1 MTVGQDGPVIPPLS
15 EAGPEQNSFQRI
27 IGVLFSPDAT
37 MASIARRPDWVVP
50 LIVLLIMSLAAGV
63 VIAQHVDFGA
73 AAREA
78 MEQNKNMSQEQLDKG
93 VKMAAGIGKVTTYL
107 SPVLSAIGLLIIAGV
122 LLLAFRLFG
131 GEGDFKQAFS
141 VTCYSSMPG
150 VIKGILM
157 IIIIL
162 AKGGIIPAQQLAGLV
177 RSNLG
182 FLADYKANPMAF
194 TVLSSIDIFS
204 IWYLILMIIGFAYL
218 AKVSRVKSAVIIIS
232 LWFVVLLFKLIGPA
246 MQSLRANK

>member
-1 MTVGQDGPVIPPLS
+1 MTAGQDDALIPPPS
-15 EAGPEQNSFQRI
+15 AAGPEPSGFQRI

-37 MASIARRPDWVVP
+37 MASIARRPDWVLP
-50 LIVLLIMSLAAGV
+50 LVILLVMSLVTGV
-63 VIAQHVDFGA
+63 VIAQHADFGA

-78 MEQNKNMSQEQLDKG
+78 IEQNKNATQEQIDKG
-93 VKMAAGIGKVTTYL
+93 VKIATGIGKVVTYL

-150 VIKGILM
+150 VIKSVIMM
-157 IIIIL
+157 IIVL
-162 AKGGIIPAQQLAGLV
+162 AKGGIIPAQEFATLV

-182 FLADYKANPMAF
+182 FLANYKTNPMAF

-204 IWYLILMIIGFAYL
+204 IWFLVLMIIGFAYL
-218 AKVSRVKSAVIIIS
+218 ARVSRAKSAVIIIS
-232 LWFVVLLFKLIGPA
+232 LWVVVLCFKLIGPA

>member
-1 MTVGQDGPVIPPLS
+1 MTVGQDDARIPPPPAA
-15 EAGPEQNSFQRI
+15 EPEPNALQRV

-37 MASIARRPDWVVP
+37 LASIARRPDWVLP
-50 LIVLLIMSLAAGV
+50 LVILLIMSLAAGV

-78 MEQNKNMSQEQLDKG
+78 IEQNKNATPEQVEKG
-93 VKMAAGIGKVTTYL
+93 VKIATGVGKVLTYL
-107 SPVLSAIGLLIIAGV
+107 SPVLSAIGLLVIAGV

-150 VIKGILM
+150 VIKSVILM
-157 IIIIL
+157 IIIV
-162 AKGGIIPAQQLAGLV
+162 AKGGIIPAPQLATLV

-182 FLADYKANPMAF
+182 FLVDLKANPMAF
-194 TVLSSIDIFS
+194 AVLSSIDIFS
-204 IWYLILMIIGFAYL
+204 IWFLALMIIGFAYL
-218 AKVSRVKSAVIIIS
+218 ARVSRAKSAVVIIS
-232 LWFVVLLFKLIGPA
+232 LWLVVLCFKLIGPA
-246 MQSLRANK
+246 LQSVRANK

>member
-1 MTVGQDGPVIPPLS
+1 MTAGQGDALIPPPPAA
-15 EAGPEQNSFQRI
+15 EPEPNGLQRI

-37 MASIARRPDWVVP
+37 LASIARKPDWVLP
-50 LIVLLIMSLAAGV
+50 LVVLLVMSLVAGV

-78 MEQNKNMSQEQLDKG
+78 MEQNKNATPEQIDKG
-93 VKMAAGIGKVTTYL
+93 VKMAAGIGKVVTYL

-131 GEGDFKQAFS
+131 GEGDFNQAFS

-150 VIKGILM
+150 VIKSILMM
-157 IIIIL
+157 IIIV
-162 AKGGIIPAQQLAGLV
+162 AKGGMIPGQQLATLV

-182 FLADYKANPMAF
+182 FLVDYKANPMAF
-194 TVLSSIDIFS
+194 ALLSSIDVFS
-204 IWYLILMIIGFAYL
+204 IWFVALMIIGFAYL
-218 AKVSRVKSAVIIIS
+218 ARVSRVKSAVIIIS
-232 LWFVVLLFKLIGPA
+232 LWLVVLCFKLIGPA
-246 MQSLRANK
+246 MQSLRASK

>member
-1 MTVGQDGPVIPPLS
+1 MTVGQDGGVVPPAPS
-15 EAGPEQNSFQRI
+15 TEPAPNSFQRI

-50 LIVLLIMSLAAGV
+50 LIILLVMSLATGI
-63 VIAQHVDFGA
+63 VIAQHADFGA

-78 MEQNKNMSQEQLDKG
+78 MEQNKNVTQEQMDKG
-93 VKMAAGIGKVTTYL
+93 VKMATGIGKVATYL
-107 SPVLSAIGLLIIAGV
+107 SPVLAAIGLLVIAGV

-157 IIIIL
+157 MIIIV
-162 AKGGIIPAQQLAGLV
+162 AKGGLIPAQTLATLV

-182 FLADYKANPMAF
+182 FLVDYKANPMAF
-194 TVLSSIDIFS
+194 ALLSSFDIFS
-204 IWYLILMIIGFAYL
+204 IWYLVLMIIGFAYL
-218 AKVSRVKSAVIIIS
+218 ARVSKVKSGVIIIS
-232 LWFVVLLFKLIGPA
+232 LWLVVLLFKLIPAA
-246 MQSLRANK
+246 MQSIRANR